1 MEERSGFLFKLAAV
15 LAVIG
20 VIIAV
25 IVYFVVRSSM
35 EDIKST
41 DYDWKNPALVFA
53 DGTEMTGS
61 AVSEGIRSFD
71 GYAVS
76 FEVHTLDGVVRIYNF
91 DGEKSLPTYDT
102 GQPVTAEGYINPSGR
117 FLVESGAAADGKVAR
132 VVLRQ
137 N

>member
-1 MEERSGFLFKLAAV
+1 MEERSSFLFKLAAA

-25 IVYFVVRSSM
+25 IVYFGVRGSM

-41 DYDWKNPALVFA
+41 DYDWKNPTLVFA

-61 AVSEGIRSFD
+61 AVGEGIKSFE

-76 FEVHTLDGVVRIYNF
+76 FEVHTLDGIVRVYNF

-117 FLVESGAAADGKVAR
+117 FLVESRADSDGKVAR